1 MLNEKQNKELDDIIQ
16 VAEDRGFITPL
27 DRISGIID
35 DSFCHWRIGEID
47 YQGFSFLEIVDKN
60 YEDLI
65 EIGEEAVLFARCR
78 PTLLDWLGYRDL
90 AKMAAQVD
98 IEEEEVIPI
107 ASELIF
113 FILEHKKTMIDA
125 DCGELFQKVEKAM
138 DEILNK
144 YGEYVIWRGF
154 QL

>member
-1 MLNEKQNKELDDIIQ
+1 MLDEKQNRELDDIIQ

-27 DRISGIID
+27 DRITGIID
-35 DSFCHWRIGEID
+35 DSFCHWRIGESD

-60 YEDLI
+60 YEGLLK
-65 EIGEEAVLFARCR
+65 IGEEAVLFARCR
-78 PTLLDWLGYRDL
+78 PILLTRLGYAEL

-113 FILEHKKTMIDA
+113 FILEHKKTMFDA
-125 DCGELFQKVEKAM
+125 DCGELFQKVEKTM